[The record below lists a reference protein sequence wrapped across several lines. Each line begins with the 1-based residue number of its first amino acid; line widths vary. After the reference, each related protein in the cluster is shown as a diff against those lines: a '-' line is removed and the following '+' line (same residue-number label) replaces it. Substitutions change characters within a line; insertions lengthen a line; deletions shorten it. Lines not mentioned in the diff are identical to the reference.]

1 MENTSC
7 PCQTIG
13 YDLDMTM
20 SKCKYKCQ
28 FIHVNA
34 TKGVKIKPSWPRVSC
49 KVIRLSHK
57 WIYPFLFRDK
67 IRLNLD
73 YQKGHQEHMLEKE
86 APLNLFFL
94 HCLHARMKR
103 VSCRQQPDTGQQWTW
118 LLGQKITAHIID
130 HHRIH
135 NILYGGFSLFLLG
148 ALYM

>member
-1 MENTSC
+1 MDLSVPFSRQDPFTC
-7 PCQTIG
+7 LVG
-13 YDLDMTM
+13 YNKHHST
-20 SKCKYKCQ
+20 
-28 FIHVNA
+28 
-34 TKGVKIKPSWPRVSC
+34 
-49 KVIRLSHK
+49 
-57 WIYPFLFRDK
+57 
-67 IRLNLD
+67 RLNLD
-73 YQKGHQEHMLEKE
+73 YQKGHQEHILEKE

-135 NILYGGFSLFLLG
+135 IILYGGFSLFLLG